1 MLPQHDVS
9 LFSTPSG
16 NTMRVHQDYMNASN
30 SPPPPLTRNDYQTMV
45 TTHSPPTHLANS
57 MSEEDHQQNKQ
68 LDYVSGLSPA
78 DKYQHEQSDYTQQ
91 QQQQQDQKQEYGMH
105 SPQGRQGM
113 KEQVMVKSEPT
124 SQQNYVQLP
133 PFLN

>member
-1 MLPQHDVS
+1 
-9 LFSTPSG
+9 
-16 NTMRVHQDYMNASN
+16 MRVHQDYMNASN

-91 QQQQQDQKQEYGMH
+91 QQQQQQQDQKQEYGMH